1 MALLLTSP
9 PTAEP
14 VTLVDAKAH
23 LRLTIPDDD
32 VYITTLITTAR
43 RAVEN
48 RFAISLMQQSWALFA
63 DAWPADNVFRIPL
76 WPVLSVDGLTSFAD
90 DDTALIID
98 PGNYFLDAATRPAR
112 LALRQGRAFPA
123 PTRKI
128 NGLKLSFTSGFGAT
142 AASVSAEIKQALMAI
157 VADWYQ
163 NRGDDQGGALP
174 AVALEILSAYRNAR
188 LA

>member
-1 MALLLTSP
+1 MALLLITP

-14 VTLVDAKAH
+14 VTLTDAKAH

-32 VYITTLITTAR
+32 TYITTLITTAR

-48 RFAISLMQQSWALFA
+48 RFAISLLQQSWALFA
-63 DAWPADNVFRIPL
+63 DTWPQDGAFHIPL

-90 DDTALIID
+90 DDTPSTID
-98 PGNYFLDAATRPAR
+98 PSNFFLDAATRPSR
-112 LALRQGRAFPA
+112 LALRQGRVFA
-123 PTRKI
+123 PPGRKI

-142 AASVSAEIKQALMAI
+142 AANVPAEIKQALMAI

-163 NRGDDQGGALP
+163 NRGDDQGGTLP
-174 AVALEILSAYRNAR
+174 AVALEILGAYRNVR